1 MPRKYFRKYLPT
13 PESIAANR
21 YLRRFGPHLRHP
33 NLWHINRRSVAGGTA
48 VGMFAGLIPGSNPVQ
63 FAAGALGAL
72 LFKVNLPVSI
82 FVTLYS
88 NPFTILPLYYGAY
101 QLGKLIIGG
110 DGEMIAPPN
119 LTFSDLIGSTMALL
133 GWFSALGK
141 PLVIG
146 LITLAVVLA
155 ALGYVVVDLA
165 WRAYIILAWR
175 RRRRARA
182 RPLP

>member
-13 PESIAANR
+13 PESIASNR
-21 YLRRFGPHLRHP
+21 YLRRFGPRLSHP

-63 FAAGALGAL
+63 FFAGALGAL

-88 NPFTILPLYYGAY
+88 NPFTILPLYYLAF
-101 QLGKLIIGG
+101 QLGKLVIGG
-110 DGEMIAPPN
+110 DGEMITPPT

-133 GWFSALGK
+133 GWFGALGK

-146 LITLAVVLA
+146 LVCLAFILA
-155 ALGYVVVDLA
+155 GLGYVVVDLA

-175 RRRRARA
+175 RRRRQRA
-182 RPLP
+182 GQPP

>member
-13 PESIAANR
+13 PESIAENR
-21 YLRRFGPHLRHP
+21 YLRRFGPRLTHP

-63 FAAGALGAL
+63 FVAGALGAL

-88 NPFTILPLYYGAY
+88 NPFTILPLYYVAY

-110 DGEMIAPPN
+110 DGELIAPPN
-119 LTFSDLIGSTMALL
+119 LAFSDLLGSTLALL
-133 GWFSALGK
+133 SWFSALGK

-146 LITLAVVLA
+146 LVCLAVILA
-155 ALGYVVVDLA
+155 VLGYLVVDLA
-165 WRAYIILAWR
+165 WRGYIVLAWR
-175 RRRRARA
+175 RRKRSRAKLS
-182 RPLP
+182 P